1 MYKVINFLLIS
12 LILALFMLS
21 PSLLKAKTFMGY
33 QCTDDCSGHEAGYN
47 WARDNEIDDTDDCDG
62 KSESFNEGCVAYV
75 EENEES
81 QVGFY

>member
-1 MYKVINFLLIS
+1 
-12 LILALFMLS
+12 
-21 PSLLKAKTFMGY
+21 MGY